1 MSGVLFAPLDMARF
15 AVAFVALALVPGY
28 CLASLTRPCTGRL
41 DRLAMAVPCGA
52 SAIALYGLCSGL
64 LHQPFTLLPYAVGA
78 AGLTL
83 LTLAVAVYKN
93 RLAHELTA
101 PTSRWWIVPVAVTA
115 IEAAVIAVTYARDV
129 VPAAVDV
136 LSHVLWTGVIR
147 QQQVFTST
155 LLSAHPAS
163 GDGGFYPPLFHAVT
177 ALVAIASGVP
187 DYRAVFYSAV
197 AASLLLPLTLFCYT
211 RATLGDPRLAAL
223 AAVASLAFE
232 PLPSFALA
240 QGLYPFV
247 MSFLFIPALVLA
259 LADGLGRGR
268 KGSVTLAALL
278 GVGLFYLH
286 PTEFVTVAL
295 LSLGVVL
302 PLLRTATAWR
312 RAVGY
317 GVIVAAVWM
326 AVALPAI
333 AAVRRTMV
341 SGAQVEIQTRHDF
354 VATPRANLGSILDG
368 YTYLLGG
375 RNVSYALLIAA
386 LVGVAWCLAQR
397 RHRALALTY
406 LVLLAIVADVLGPNL
421 LRPFYALSFPWALPE
436 RLAPTHYWVLLPLAA
451 IGIDALGRAV
461 RRQRWSHDRVLLALT
476 LTPCIVLGLLLPLD
490 VAVRHT
496 MAYSAARRVVA
507 PADLGALTW
516 LQRHAGM
523 GTVVV
528 DDEDATRPDIFDAPI
543 DAGRWMAAFAAGVPT
558 FGQGGAGPGS
568 WDDRVYLLR
577 HIADAELPT
586 RAARFIAAHHVAYV
600 FYGAA
605 TPPGATRHLD
615 LARLLKDPHLR
626 LVYSNV
632 STGASYVFAIKGLRL
647 RSHGSGRTLRCQ
659 GTCDCG
665 VREPATAVA
674 WQQTDTAV
682 SGRRA
687 LTLSIGSMAHLVH
700 DQRGLFPCS
709 RPRSALRCHTIAVAG
724 PVLT

>member
-15 AVAFVALALVPGY
+15 AIAFVALALVPGY

-93 RLAHELTA
+93 RLAHELSA
-101 PTSRWWIVPVAVTA
+101 PTSRWWIVPAAVTA
-115 IEAAVIAVTYARDV
+115 VEAAVIAVTYARDV

-155 LLSAHPAS
+155 LLSAHPTS

-177 ALVAIASGVP
+177 ALVATASGVP

-197 AASLLLPLTLFCYT
+197 VASVLLPLTLFCYI
-211 RATLGDPRLAAL
+211 RATLGDARLAAL

-232 PLPSFALA
+232 PLPYFSLA

-259 LADGLGRGR
+259 LADGLGRGH
-268 KGSVTLAALL
+268 KGSAALAALL
-278 GVGLFYLH
+278 GIGLFYLH

-295 LSLGVVL
+295 LSVGVVL
-302 PLLRTATAWR
+302 PLLRTTAAWQ

-317 GVIVAAVWM
+317 GIIVAAVWI
-326 AVALPAI
+326 AVALPAV

-341 SGAQVEIQTRHDF
+341 SGAQVEIQARHDF
-354 VATPRANLGSILDG
+354 VAAPRVSLGSILDG

-375 RNVSYALLIAA
+375 RNVSYALLIAT
-386 LVGVAWCLAQR
+386 LVGVVWCLLQR

-436 RLAPTHYWVLLPLAA
+436 RLAPTHYWVLPPLAA
-451 IGIDALGRAV
+451 IGIAALGRTV
-461 RRQRWSHDRVLLALT
+461 RRQRWSRDRILLALA

-507 PADLGALTW
+507 PADLGALNW
-516 LQRHAGM
+516 LQRHAGA

-528 DDEDATRPDIFDAPI
+528 DDEDTTRPDIFDVPI
-543 DAGRWMAAFAAGVPT
+543 DAGRWMAAFAAGTPL

-577 HIADAELPT
+577 HVADAALPA
-586 RAARFIAAHHVAYV
+586 RAVRFIATHHVAYV

-605 TPPGATRHLD
+605 IPPSAWRHLN
-615 LARLLKDPHLR
+615 LAHLLRAPRLR
-626 LVYSNV
+626 LVYASA
-632 STGASYVFAIKGLRL
+632 TGASYVFVIEGLRL
-647 RSHGSGRTLRCQ
+647 RSHGSIWTLRCQ
-659 GTCDCG
+659 EGLRLRSHG
-665 VREPATAVA
+665 
-674 WQQTDTAV
+674 
-682 SGRRA
+682 
-687 LTLSIGSMAHLVH
+687 SIWT
-700 DQRGLFPCS
+700 
-709 RPRSALRCHTIAVAG
+709 LRCQVG
-724 PVLT
+724 ER